1 MIIILSRLI
10 FFFVLT
16 FLLLPFQ
23 ILISFFLKKLI
34 YLIPNFYHKFC
45 CKIFG
50 LKIKKI
56 GNISNY
62 KPTLFVSNHASYLD
76 IMILSSLI
84 KTSFVAKKE
93 VSSWPLLGLLAK
105 LQKTLFIDRKIS
117 SIKRQENL
125 IEKHLKE
132 KRNLVIFPE
141 GTSTDGNKVQF
152 FKSSLFNIFE
162 NKINTK
168 INIQNVT
175 IVYKKVNG
183 ITLNR
188 TNRRD
193 LTWHSEMEMLPNV
206 INVLKKMSINV
217 EIIFDKEF
225 VPKKNID
232 RKDLS
237 FFCWQKINNTLIN
250 NLYR

>member
-1 MIIILSRLI
+1 M
-10 FFFVLT
+10 
-16 FLLLPFQ
+16 
-23 ILISFFLKKLI
+23 
-34 YLIPNFYHKFC
+34 
-45 CKIFG
+45 
-50 LKIKKI
+50 
-56 GNISNY
+56 
-62 KPTLFVSNHASYLD
+62 
-76 IMILSSLI
+76 LSSLI

-93 VSSWPLLGLLAK
+93 VSGWPLLGLLAK

-117 SIKRQENL
+117 SLKKQENL

-132 KRNLVIFPE
+132 KKNLVIFPE

-183 ITLNR
+183 IKLNR

-232 RKDLS
+232 RKKLS

>member
-1 MIIILSRLI
+1 
-10 FFFVLT
+10 
-16 FLLLPFQ
+16 
-23 ILISFFLKKLI
+23 
-34 YLIPNFYHKFC
+34 
-45 CKIFG
+45 
-50 LKIKKI
+50 
-56 GNISNY
+56 
-62 KPTLFVSNHASYLD
+62 
-76 IMILSSLI
+76 
-84 KTSFVAKKE
+84 
-93 VSSWPLLGLLAK
+93 
-105 LQKTLFIDRKIS
+105 RKIS
-117 SIKRQENL
+117 SLKKQENL

-132 KRNLVIFPE
+132 KKNLVIFPE

-183 ITLNR
+183 IKLNR

-193 LTWHSEMEMLPNV
+193 LTWHSEMEMLPNI

-232 RKDLS
+232 RKELS

>member
-1 MIIILSRLI
+1 M
-10 FFFVLT
+10 
-16 FLLLPFQ
+16 
-23 ILISFFLKKLI
+23 
-34 YLIPNFYHKFC
+34 
-45 CKIFG
+45 
-50 LKIKKI
+50 
-56 GNISNY
+56 
-62 KPTLFVSNHASYLD
+62 
-76 IMILSSLI
+76 LSSLI

-93 VSSWPLLGLLAK
+93 VSGWPLLGLLAK

-117 SIKRQENL
+117 SLKKQENL

-132 KRNLVIFPE
+132 KKNLVIFPE

-183 ITLNR
+183 IKLNR

-193 LTWHSEMEMLPNV
+193 LTWHSEMEMLPNI

-232 RKDLS
+232 RKKLS